1 MLIHSIVSPDLLLS
15 VPEGPI
21 RSLYPWGS
29 GWLEGYE
36 RGGQFCIQRIISTNP
51 ADYLNP
57 TLAPGQ
63 MMPYK
68 QEKNKCE

>member
-21 RSLYPWGS
+21 RSLHPWGS

-36 RGGQFCIQRIISTNP
+36 GADSSAFSESFPRTLRII
-51 ADYLNP
+51 
-57 TLAPGQ
+57 
-63 MMPYK
+63 
-68 QEKNKCE
+68 